1 MVLEN
6 VEHATEKAVFNKKNY
21 VTMKKSILLKTSLV
35 MLFCFVGLLIPQKLS
50 AQSTVY
56 FFMKK
61 INNLELDVYQNS
73 KPVFDMF
80 GPITKS
86 KQVKSSMVLPLRT
99 QAPCKR
105 KSVFQAT
112 GKTIF
117 SIDATFTNPVNA
129 KTMKY
134 AAEIQLNLIDGAT
147 YYVSIKR
154 KGLNDL
160 KMELLSDKEAEKM
173 LKDKKYVALPDYDDT
188 K

>member
-1 MVLEN
+1 
-6 VEHATEKAVFNKKNY
+6 
-21 VTMKKSILLKTSLV
+21 
-35 MLFCFVGLLIPQKLS
+35 
-50 AQSTVY
+50 
-56 FFMKK
+56 
-61 INNLELDVYQNS
+61 
-73 KPVFDMF
+73 
-80 GPITKS
+80 
-86 KQVKSSMVLPLRT
+86 MVLPLRT

-154 KGLNDL
+154 KGINDL